1 MSEWWSIEV
10 FDASELPARRW
21 KDSYQ
26 DDLTE
31 AAVTHGAI
39 EWAWHEHRYG
49 VVFEVLFD
57 SDEQWEA
64 FRALPAVRSALDGV
78 PDPVNGLIV
87 YRGRGGGSG
96 PRKPRKPRPAP
107 GASSDGPARAARR
120 ARPAPGRRGA
130 ARGGRRSVRF
140 APVGKAPGGTVQDGG
155 MRETRVLTDGLRAAI
170 EHSGYYPGLVSDAV
184 ASALGSE
191 PVTAY
196 VVHHDAIFDPGME
209 VRRHMTVLALTPTRL
224 VYSHTDEHPAE
235 DSDSRPR
242 AETSTEAIRF
252 AKISSVAL
260 SRVVPDPAAY
270 VPGVTMPS
278 EVMLT
283 IGWNVLSHL
292 ELEPAHCGDESCE
305 ADHGYLGTITAD
317 DFSLRV
323 SQAADGE
330 DAVRQLLNFAR
341 ELSDATAVRG
351 S

>member
-1 MSEWWSIEV
+1 
-10 FDASELPARRW
+10 
-21 KDSYQ
+21 
-26 DDLTE
+26 
-31 AAVTHGAI
+31 
-39 EWAWHEHRYG
+39 
-49 VVFEVLFD
+49 
-57 SDEQWEA
+57 
-64 FRALPAVRSALDGV
+64 
-78 PDPVNGLIV
+78 
-87 YRGRGGGSG
+87 
-96 PRKPRKPRPAP
+96 
-107 GASSDGPARAARR
+107 
-120 ARPAPGRRGA
+120 
-130 ARGGRRSVRF
+130 
-140 APVGKAPGGTVQDGG
+140 

-170 EHSGYYPGLVSDAV
+170 ERSGYYPGLVSDAV

-196 VVHHDAIFDPGME
+196 IVHHDAIFDPGME
-209 VRRHMTVLALTPTRL
+209 V
-224 VYSHTDEHPAE
+224 PAE
-235 DSDSRPR
+235 EPDSRPR

-292 ELEPAHCGDESCE
+292 ELEPAHCGDENCE

-330 DAVRQLLNFAR
+330 DAVRQLLSFAR